1 MDTAASLDMLQTV
14 GAVLQAATALL
25 SQAGISTAQLDAE
38 VLLASACGVGR
49 AALYARWRDSVPE
62 LALRRFTL
70 MLGRRG
76 QREPLQYIIGHQEFW
91 SLDFTVTPDVLI
103 PRPETELL
111 VELTLSKLSQASG
124 SDAGVSARICD
135 LGTGSGC
142 IAIALARELACA
154 EVYALDLSAAALA
167 VARMNA
173 QRHGVEERVQ
183 FIRSDGFSALRGCR
197 FDAIVSNPPY
207 VCTGSL
213 AGAQPELSWEP
224 RQALDGGED
233 GLAVI
238 EPIVAQAPAYLK
250 EGGWLLMEIGAE
262 QGREAEQRARA
273 AHFGAVAVVPDY
285 AGLPRVLTVRL

>member
-1 MDTAASLDMLQTV
+1 METAANLDTPQTV
-14 GAVLQAATALL
+14 GTVLQLATALL
-25 SQAGISTAQLDAE
+25 SQAGIATARLDAE
-38 VLLASACGVGR
+38 VLLACACDVGR
-49 AALYARWRDSVPE
+49 AALYARWRDPVPE
-62 LALRRFTL
+62 LAFHRFTS
-70 MLGRRG
+70 MLRRRG

-91 SLDFTVTPDVLI
+91 SLDFTVTSDVLI

-111 VELTLSKLSQASG
+111 VELTLGKLSQPSESG
-124 SDAGVSARICD
+124 AGVSARICD

-142 IAIALARELACA
+142 IAVALARELPSA
-154 EVYALDLSAAALA
+154 EVYALDISAAALA

-173 QRHGVEERVQ
+173 HRHGVDARVQ
-183 FIRSDGFSALRGCR
+183 LILSDGFSALRGCR
-197 FDAIVSNPPY
+197 FDAIVCNPPY
-207 VCTGSL
+207 VCTGAL

-262 QGREAEQRARA
+262 QGREVEQRARA

-285 AGLPRVLTVRL
+285 AGLPRVLTARL